1 MVMNGLFTGNSYE
14 GVKKQAA
21 MTNTPTPPKR
31 TFFNCQKQ
39 VLTDVINTVKESCKQ
54 NADNI

>member
-1 MVMNGLFTGNSYE
+1 MNGLFTGNSYE